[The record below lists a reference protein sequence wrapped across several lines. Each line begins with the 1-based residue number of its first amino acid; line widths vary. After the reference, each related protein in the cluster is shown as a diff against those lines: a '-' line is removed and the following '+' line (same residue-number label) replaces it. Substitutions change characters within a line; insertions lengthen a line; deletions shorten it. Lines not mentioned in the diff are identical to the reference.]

1 MEMFCYQCEE
11 TAKGTGCTV
20 AGVCGKDASTAI
32 LQDLLI
38 YAAKGIAMYAHRARQ
53 LGAVDRDV
61 DVFVLEALFSTIT
74 NVDFDVERLRQLLV
88 RAGDLLEKAKSMYES
103 ACAEAGK
110 SADRLTGPAQ
120 WSPAASIEGLVEQGR
135 ETGIAQRQADLG
147 EDIVGL
153 QEMII
158 YGLKGAAAYAD
169 HAQILGKEAS
179 EVFGSFH
186 ETLDYLAQDA
196 PTLEGLF
203 DSAMKTGELSLKVME
218 LLDAANTGGY
228 GHPEPTQVR
237 VTPVAGKAILV
248 SGHDLKDLDELL
260 KQTEG
265 KGINVYTH
273 GEMLPCLAYPGLKK
287 YKHLVGN
294 YGGAWY
300 EQRKEFDEFPGAILM
315 TTNCI
320 QKPKDSYKDRLFT
333 TGLVAWPGVV
343 HIGPD
348 RNFAPVIEAALAAPG
363 FLEDAQEKKIT
374 IGFGH
379 HAVLGV
385 ADKVVDAV
393 KSGAIKHFFLVGG
406 CDGRFNGRSY
416 YTDFVKQVPD
426 DCVILTLA
434 CGKFRFNKLDLGQ
447 IGGIPRLLDMGQCN
461 DAHSAIQVAAALAN
475 AFECDVNELPLSLIV
490 SWYEQKAVT
499 VLLALLSLGI
509 KNIKLG
515 PRLPAFVT
523 PSVLKILVDRF
534 QIAPITTPEE
544 DLQAILQN

>member
-1 MEMFCYQCEE
+1 MHIQFRPWKIKKMDIFCYQCEE
-11 TAKGTGCTV
+11 TAKGTGYTV
-20 AGVCGKDASTAI
+20 AGVCGKDACTAT

-38 YAAKGIAMYAHRARQ
+38 YATKGIGMYAHRA
-53 LGAVDRDV
+53 G
-61 DVFVLEALFSTIT
+61 S
-74 NVDFDVERLRQLLV
+74 
-88 RAGDLLEKAKSMYES
+88 LLERTKSMYE
-103 ACAEAGK
+103 AVCAEAGK
-110 SADRLTGPAQ
+110 SAEALAGPAK
-120 WSPAASIEGLVEQGR
+120 WRPDVDIEGLVEQGQ
-135 ETGIAQRQADLG
+135 EIGITHRQADLG
-147 EDIVGL
+147 EDVVGL
-153 QEMII
+153 QKLITYAI
-158 YGLKGAAAYAD
+158 KGAAAYVD
-169 HAQILGKEAS
+169 HAQILGKESREIYA
-179 EVFGSFH
+179 GFH
-186 ETLDYLAQDA
+186 ETLDYLSQNN
-196 PTLEGLF
+196 PTVEGLF
-203 DSAMKTGELSLKVME
+203 DRAMKTGKLSLKAME
-218 LLDAANTGGY
+218 LLDAANTEAY
-228 GHPEPTQVR
+228 GHPESTQVR
-237 VTPVAGKAILV
+237 VTPIADKAILV
-248 SGHDLKDLDELL
+248 SGHDLNDLDELL
-260 KQTEG
+260 KQTKG

-273 GEMLPCLAYPGLKK
+273 GEMLPCLAYPGLKR

-300 EQRKEFDEFPGAILM
+300 EQRKEFDEFSGAIVM

-320 QKPKDSYKDRLFT
+320 QKPKDSYKDRIFT
-333 TGLVAWPGVV
+333 TGLVAWPDVV

-348 RNFAPVIEAALAAPG
+348 RNFAPVIDAALAAPG
-363 FLEDAQEKKIT
+363 FTEDAPEKNVT

-406 CDGRFNGRSY
+406 CDGRYNGRSY
-416 YTDFVKQVPD
+416 YTDFVKQVPE

-434 CGKFRFNKLDLGQ
+434 CGKYRFNKLNLGQ
-447 IGGIPRLLDMGQCN
+447 VNGIPRLLDMGQCN
-461 DAHSAIQVAAALAN
+461 DAHSAIRVAE
-475 AFECDVNELPLSLIV
+475 AFECDVNDLPLSLIV

-544 DLQAILQN
+544 DLRAILQD